1 MVRESFDKTTPLRNW
16 EVHAKYVLKLLRLII
31 VAAGTSAFA
40 ERTFSL
46 ARHVKTWLR
55 AGMDDST
62 FDNLGILAWY
72 SDEVDSIIDTIK
84 IGNAYIAN
92 KPGRKNHYGAKFT
105 KDDVCTTMLHH

>member
-1 MVRESFDKTTPLRNW
+1 MVRASFEETTPLRNW
-16 EVHAKYVLKLLRLII
+16 EVCAKYVLKLLRLII

-46 ARHVKTWLR
+46 VCHIKTWLR
-55 AGMDDST
+55 AGMDDAT

-72 SDEVDSIIDTIK
+72 SDEVDTIIDTIK
-84 IGNAYIAN
+84 IGNAHIAN

-105 KDDVCTTMLHH
+105 EDDISTK